1 MTELFYKKFD
11 NYIVRECF
19 DHSILP
25 EPVETE
31 DIFGMCYPIKM
42 YVPSNGEFKVK
53 RLYHGKEVFDENKKN
68 LLFSLF
74 HRRITVVVARNE
86 EKVTLKYFLFQNNR
100 RVGEKFYR
108 IATCMRFITYNIKKN
123 LIYYGTLEGYHKKRK
138 FKKTI
143 KCYRFDNNLLAGA
156 INGINS
162 WYEHVFDTS
171 PLNRINLRLG
181 QDAVECFIK
190 EITNSTEPT
199 ALDKFVLEKKGL
211 KLSDNWNVFC
221 GEYPQPKAKDY
232 KKFGNK
238 YLDAI
243 MGIHKLNGDKI
254 KRVLHKVKKFDI
266 SSFYTATQFF
276 GRDFIISQDD
286 NFIVKLFESNLD
298 GYRLQYQKINSKK
311 ELNNIF
317 EIFKLVLDKQIDI
330 NTMSD
335 HLNFY
340 YTLRRF
346 VEIKWKSRTYDEF
359 REEHLD
365 WTELNQFY
373 TRGTFARVYSE
384 MFKNEIQKPIVN
396 GDKTY
401 YPVLLLDS
409 REYNDESF
417 VQSNCVKG
425 YIKRPDCFI
434 ISLRSESSDSK
445 ERATIEFRIGSKK
458 GKLNLKRTQTLG
470 RFNKQLPVEWDSV
483 IDSLDTKVD
492 ECTKYFELPKL
503 KCKIGHTEFE
513 STSSFEE
520 SKNKNVSYGIVI
532 SLNDGEY
539 LKWDDDRVE
548 NINTVEEIRLINELN
563 NLEF

>member
-1 MTELFYKKFD
+1 MTELFHKKFE
-11 NYIVRECF
+11 NYIVREYYNY
-19 DHSILP
+19 SQLP
-25 EPVETE
+25 EQVETE
-31 DIFGMCYPIKM
+31 DIFGTIPVKM
-42 YVPSNGEFKVK
+42 YVPYGGEFKVK
-53 RLYHGKEVFDENKKN
+53 RLYHGKELFDENKKN
-68 LLFSLF
+68 LLYSLA
-74 HRRITVVVARNE
+74 HRRITVVVTKNE
-86 EKVTLKYFLFQNNR
+86 EKISLKYFLFQNNR

-138 FKKTI
+138 FKRRI
-143 KCYRFDNNLLAGA
+143 KCYSFDNNILSSA
-156 INGINS
+156 INGING
-162 WYEHVFDTS
+162 WYEHVFES
-171 PLNRINLRLG
+171 GPINRVNLRLG
-181 QDAVECFIK
+181 QDAVKCFVK
-190 EITNSTEPT
+190 EITNSTEDSS
-199 ALDKFVLEKKGL
+199 LDKFLLQKKGL

-221 GEYPQPKAKDY
+221 GQYPQPKTKDY

-254 KRVLHKVKKFDI
+254 KRVLHKVKKFDL
-266 SSFYTATQFF
+266 SSFHTATMFF
-276 GRDFIISQDD
+276 GKDFILSKDD
-286 NFIVKLFESNLD
+286 DLLIKLFESNLD
-298 GYRLQYQKINSKK
+298 GYRLQFHKINSKK

-317 EIFKLVLDKQIDI
+317 EIFKLVLDNQIDI

-373 TRGTFARVYSE
+373 TKGTFSRIYSE
-384 MFKNEIQKPIVN
+384 MFKNEVQKPIVE
-396 GDKTY
+396 GGKTY

-434 ISLRSESSDSK
+434 ISLRSEGVDSK
-445 ERATIEFRIGSKK
+445 ERATVEFRINSKK
-458 GKLNLKRTQTLG
+458 GKLFLNRTQTLG
-470 RFNKQLPVEWDSV
+470 RFNKLLNEEWSVV
-483 IDSLDTKVD
+483 IDSLDMRVD

-503 KCKIGHTEFE
+503 KCKIGHMEFE
-513 STSSFEE
+513 SSSSFHEYN
-520 SKNKNVSYGIVI
+520 NKNVSYGMII

-539 LKWDDDRVE
+539 LKWDDDRVD

-563 NLEF
+563 DLEF